1 MNDIVVI
8 DGDHPKQMWDL
19 VHASLATSLIKF
31 PPLLVPELMVLQLL
45 FVLPLVHKGVLFSCL
60 LNLLRVIG
68 HGILAGKYLA
78 EYRDSL
84 K

>member
-1 MNDIVVI
+1 MAQN
-8 DGDHPKQMWDL
+8 
-19 VHASLATSLIKF
+19 AT
-31 PPLLVPELMVLQLL
+31 LMAALS
-45 FVLPLVHKGVLFSCL
+45 KGGGGGKGAG
-60 LNLLRVIG
+60 NGVIG

>member
-1 MNDIVVI
+1 MGGGGMRSEETGQPAGRTIGMKG
-8 DGDHPKQMWDL
+8 DGRNERRWQMGGG
-19 VHASLATSLIKF
+19 
-31 PPLLVPELMVLQLL
+31 
-45 FVLPLVHKGVLFSCL
+45 GVRS
-60 LNLLRVIG
+60 VIG